1 MTTLEKIVQKLPFNK
16 IVGQTLIGYAE
27 DVKSFEELKKIVLE
41 NALGGLIIGRSV
53 LSSLKPS
60 RGDLKELADSYR
72 KAFGFSPILAAEH
85 EGGRLEGLPPPA
97 TELPSPMGVSATGD
111 TKSAY
116 IVGYITALELRTLN
130 INTNLAPVANLYP
143 YGCEAGSEENSFGED
158 PEEVSDYVL
167 SYIRGLRNGGV
178 LSFAKYFP
186 RRFYGQRDEALES
199 LSKLYKKEFKP
210 FQMAFKSGVEG
221 IVIGHAPLP
230 AVDSVSTPSSF
241 SPRVVEKIVKRE
253 MGFKNILLTDHS
265 DDKEILDKFDPEEA
279 AIKSLEAGNHLVV
292 PSKRIE
298 DLHEALNSIIEKTGK
313 NKDLYNRIRNSALE
327 VLSFKLRKLEKF
339 KKTPEKTRGSLV
351 NQAKA
356 WKIFLKSITII
367 KGVEELPLRW
377 VSKPMVVVTN
387 GFNELLEEADR
398 KRLRDVLKEVLKEFS
413 LLEYLEETPSKKLSE
428 IYRNTPGNT
437 LLIILAYNVWGSR
450 KEVSVLEKLIEFFR
464 ESVAISFGSP
474 RDLTLLSDAKVCV
487 AAFTPSVTAVKASLK
502 ALMDKSK
509 PSGRLPV
516 KIELG

>member
-16 IVGQTLIGYAE
+16 IAGQTLMGYAE
-27 DVKSFEELKKIVLE
+27 DMKSFEELKKIVLE
-41 NALGGLIIGRSV
+41 NALSGLIIGRSV

-60 RGDLKELADSYR
+60 RRDLKELADSYK
-72 KAFGFSPILAAEH
+72 KAFGFSPIIAAEH
-85 EGGRLEGLPPPA
+85 EGGRFEGLPPPA
-97 TELPSPMGVSATGD
+97 TELPSPMGVGATGD
-111 TKSAY
+111 AKSAY
-116 IVGYITALELRTLN
+116 IVGYITALELRTLS

-143 YGCEAGSEENSFGED
+143 YGSEPRSEENSFGDD
-158 PEEVSDYVL
+158 PDEVSEYVL
-167 SYIRGLRNGGV
+167 SYVRGLRNGGV
-178 LSFAKYFP
+178 LSFVKYFP

-230 AVDSVSTPSSF
+230 AVDSVNTPASF
-241 SPRVVEKIVKRE
+241 SPKVVEKIVKRE

-265 DDKEILDKFDPEEA
+265 DDKEILEKFDPEEA
-279 AIKSLEAGNHLVV
+279 TIRSMEAGNHIAV
-292 PSKRIE
+292 PSRRIE
-298 DLHEALNSIIEKTGK
+298 DLQDTLSSIVEKAGK
-313 NKDLYNRIRNSALE
+313 DKDLYDRIRSSALE

-356 WKIFLKSITII
+356 WKIFVKSITIV

-377 VSKPMVVVTN
+377 VGKPMVVVTN

-398 KRLRDVLKEVLKEFS
+398 KRLRDVLEEVLKEFS

-437 LLIILAYNVWGSR
+437 LLIILAYNARDSR
-450 KEVSVLEKLIEFFR
+450 KESSVLEKLIGFFR
-464 ESVAISFGSP
+464 ESVAISLGSP
-474 RDLTLLSDAKVCV
+474 RDLTLLRGAKICV
-487 AAFTPSVTAVKASLK
+487 AALTPNVTAVKASLK
-502 ALMDKSK
+502 VLVGKSK

>member
-16 IVGQTLIGYAE
+16 IVGQTLLGYAE
-27 DVKSFEELKKIVLE
+27 DLKSFEELKKMVLE
-41 NALGGLIIGRSV
+41 NALSGMIIGRSV
-53 LSSLKPS
+53 LSSLKPG
-60 RGDLKELADSYR
+60 RRDLKELADSYK
-72 KAFGFSPILAAEH
+72 KAFGFSPIIAAEY
-85 EGGRLEGLPPPA
+85 EGGRFEGLPPPA
-97 TELPSPMGVSATGD
+97 TELPSPMGVGATGD
-111 TKSAY
+111 AKSAY

-143 YGCEAGSEENSFGED
+143 YGSEPGSEENSFGDD
-158 PEEVSDYVL
+158 PDEVSEYVL

-230 AVDSVSTPSSF
+230 AVDSVNTPSSF
-241 SPRVVEKIVKRE
+241 SPKVVEKIVKRE

-265 DDKEILDKFDPEEA
+265 DDKEILEKFDPEEA
-279 AIKSLEAGNHLVV
+279 AVRSLEAGNHIVV

-298 DLHEALNSIIEKTGK
+298 DLQETLSSIVEKTEK
-313 NKDLYNRIRNSALE
+313 DKDLYNRVRSNALE

-356 WKIFLKSITII
+356 WKIFVKSITMV
-367 KGVEELPLRW
+367 KGAEELPLRW
-377 VSKPMVVVTN
+377 VGKPMVVVTN
-387 GFNELLEEADR
+387 GFNELLDETDR
-398 KRLRDVLKEVLKEFS
+398 KRLRDVLKEFLKEFS
-413 LLEYLEETPSKKLSE
+413 LLEYFEETPSKKLSE

-437 LLIILAYNVWGSR
+437 LLIILAYNMQGNK
-450 KEVSVLEKLIEFFR
+450 KEASVLGKLIEFFR
-464 ESVAISFGSP
+464 ESVAILLGSP
-474 RDLTLLSDAKVCV
+474 RDLTLLSDAKICV
-487 AAFTPSVTAVKASLK
+487 AALTPSVTAVKASLK
-502 ALMDKSK
+502 VLTDKSK
-509 PSGRLPV
+509 PSGKLPV
-516 KIELG
+516 KTELG